1 MSAWV
6 KVGAKCVCIYEGLA
20 WDNQGIPCEWS
31 ADKGRVYTI
40 VSTRTGAEGH
50 LFLGLWG
57 MPLDT
62 FHDVDG
68 FRPLTPSTQEQD
80 VALFKS
86 LLQPA
91 VHDALA
97 LVWRDQ

>member
-1 MSAWV
+1 MSAWARPGV
-6 KVGAKCVCIYEGLA
+6 KCVCIYEGPAL
-20 WDNQGIPCEWS
+20 NSQGVPCEWS
-31 ADKGRVYTI
+31 ADKGRIYTI
-40 VSTRTGAEGH
+40 VSIRDDEQGH
-50 LFLGLWG
+50 LYLGLWG
-57 MPLDT
+57 MPLGK

-68 FRPLTPSTQEQD
+68 FKPLITRTQEQD
-80 VALFKS
+80 VALIKS